1 MPKSVEYIRQRYA
14 VLSKL
19 LEKEFPEEVDNG
31 KKADT
36 ISANQ
41 TMTERLNAFRRD
53 KKQAD

>member
-41 TMTERLNAFRRD
+41 AMTERLNAFRRD